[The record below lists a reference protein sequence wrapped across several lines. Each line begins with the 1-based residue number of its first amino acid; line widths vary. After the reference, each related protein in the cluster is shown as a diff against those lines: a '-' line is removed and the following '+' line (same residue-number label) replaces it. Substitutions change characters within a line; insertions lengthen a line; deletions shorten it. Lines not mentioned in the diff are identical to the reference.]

1 MGGKLNGYLNLQ
13 RELFVIPLAI
23 NSDEV
28 IEGGQSSPLN
38 SASSEAMQIPE
49 KVKSAAIA
57 GSDLVFIDEFGLV
70 KTISAITINPPAEGM
85 VEA

>member
-49 KVKSAAIA
+49 KVQSAAIA

-70 KTISAITINPPAEGM
+70 KTISAITINPPAEGL